1 MRQGG
6 EDLLRQ
12 FNKGTDYI
20 QSSFASSEGI
30 FNKNVPNFIYKG
42 IVIDVNF
49 DRIAPTT
56 TASMVPPFS
65 VYAKIIGM
73 DEDVAFPETQPN
85 RIYYPPLFP
94 IHNLCIPEIGEEILI
109 LKESSEESSVGYYIG
124 RVNDST
130 PLNISYAR
138 DYIATN
144 DTATNNQFR
153 YGFSFDVRKLR
164 KKYEHLMPSDENN
177 NISIPLIFGD
187 VVQQGRSKTYLR
199 HSFNRNNKKGVLE
212 QGITLPGQSAGTE
225 IKNNFNYVGVGAN
238 NKVFDNATITYNYLD
253 EETQEVMQQTDVV
266 DPNYGLPKNK
276 QFIQSFDPSIGETS
290 TKTIHFVDSS
300 IIRLGNYSFQ
310 SEKGEIQ
317 SDLQAEDRSIIA
329 NIADEI
335 YNISSKEISG
345 ALYRQVLGEKLVNQ
359 QQQTYS
365 LLKEVLTTVQG
376 FAQTTQVLLDAFI
389 DHTHA
394 LPKIE
399 LNLEKEIKSK
409 DLYRSAAKII
419 PQPDQIIRVPAKRI
433 RVQTGTKTI
442 EIQGRGPGG
451 YGSREKTVP
460 VWNWVSVPGSTFRTS
475 SSPRIIP
482 GRMKA
487 RSVKQK
493 INFEAIIGGKE
504 NPRFTAP
511 VQLDV
516 EPEDVTAPLFGIEE
530 TKTLTELGEKTAT
543 VNNSLEKAVLSFE
556 NQQENLDALSLK
568 IANFLSKHQF
578 VN

>member
-49 DRIAPTT
+49 ERTAATT

-73 DEDVAFPETQPN
+73 DEDIASPETQPN

-94 IHNLCIPEIGEEILI
+94 MHNLCIPEIGEEILV
-109 LKESSEESSVGYYIG
+109 LKESAEESSVGYYIG

-144 DTATNNQFR
+144 DTATNNEFR

-177 NISIPLIFGD
+177 NISIPLSFGD

-212 QGITLPGQSAGTE
+212 QGISLPGQSGGKE
-225 IKNNFNYVGVGAN
+225 IKNNFNYAGDGEN
-238 NKVFDNATITYNYLD
+238 NRSFDNATITYNYLD
-253 EETQEVMQQTDVV
+253 EETEEVMQQTDVI
-266 DPNYGLPKNK
+266 DPNYNLPGNK
-276 QFIQSFDPSIGETS
+276 QFIRSFDPSIGETS

-300 IIRLGNYSFQ
+300 IVRLGNYSFQ
-310 SEKGEIQ
+310 SENGETQ
-317 SDLQAEDRSIIA
+317 SDLQGEDRSIIA

-409 DLYRSAAKII
+409 DLYRSQPRII
-419 PQPDQIIRVPAKRI
+419 PQPDQIVQVPSKKV
-433 RVQTGTKTI
+433 RVQTGTRTI
-442 EIQGRGPGG
+442 EMPPG
-451 YGSREKTVP
+451 YGGKNKTVP
-460 VWNWVSVPGSTFRTS
+460 VWDWLTVPGSTIRTP
-475 SSPRIIP
+475 SSPKIIP

-511 VQLDV
+511 VQLNVD
-516 EPEDVTAPLFGIEE
+516 PEEGIPHLFGIKE

-543 VNNSLEKAVLSFE
+543 VNNSLEKAMLSF
-556 NQQENLDALSLK
+556 
-568 IANFLSKHQF
+568 
-578 VN
+578 

>member
-20 QSSFASSEGI
+20 QSSFVSSEGI
-30 FNKNVPNFIYKG
+30 FNRNVPNFIYKG

-49 DRIAPTT
+49 ERTASTT
-56 TASMVPPFS
+56 SASMVPPFS

-73 DEDVAFPETQPN
+73 DEDTADPETQFS
-85 RIYYPPLFP
+85 RTYYPPLFP
-94 IHNLCIPEIGEEILI
+94 MHNLCIPEIGEEVLV
-109 LKESSEESSVGYYIG
+109 LKESADESSVGYYIG

-144 DTATNNQFR
+144 DKTTNNEFR

-164 KKYEHLMPSDENN
+164 KKYEHIMPSDETN
-177 NISIPLIFGD
+177 NISIPLIYGD

-199 HSFNRNNKKGVLE
+199 HSFNRNNKMGVLE
-212 QGITLPGQSAGTE
+212 QGISLPGQGAGDEVT
-225 IKNNFNYVGVGAN
+225 NSFNYPAPGSN
-238 NKVFDNATITYNYLD
+238 KKVFNNVADTYNQLND
-253 EETQEVMQQTDVV
+253 ETGEIVENISIV
-266 DPNYGLPKNK
+266 DPNFVLPTNRK
-276 QFIQSFDPSIGETS
+276 FTRSYDPSIGKTS

-300 IIRLGNYSFQ
+300 IVRLGDYSFQ
-310 SEKGEIQ
+310 SVNGETK

-345 ALYRQVLGEKLVNQ
+345 VLYRQVLGEKLVNQ

-399 LNLEKEIKSK
+399 LNLEKEIQSK
-409 DLYRSAAKII
+409 DKFRTLPKII
-419 PQPDQIIRVPAKRI
+419 PQPDQIIRMPPKRVRI
-433 RVQTGTKTI
+433 QTGT
-442 EIQGRGPGG
+442 RRGG
-451 YGSREKTVP
+451 YKNRQTIP
-460 VWNWVSVPGSTFRTS
+460 VYAYQTIPGSTLRTPS
-475 SSPRIIP
+475 APKIIP
-482 GRMKA
+482 GKLITK
-487 RSVKQK
+487 SVKQK
-493 INFEAIIGGKE
+493 INFEAIIGGEE

-511 VQLDV
+511 VQLNV
-516 EPEDVTAPLFGIEE
+516 EPEKTSIPLVGIKK
-530 TKTLTELGEKTAT
+530 TKTLTKLGEKTST
-543 VNNSLEKAVLSFE
+543 VNDSLEKAMLSFE
-556 NQQENLDALSLK
+556 KQRENLDALSLK
-568 IANFLSKHQF
+568 IATFLSKHQF